1 MSPAFWE
8 SEVGQKLL
16 DVTLPALVEQLKRI
30 AEALESLILI
40 AAKRNLEG
48 D

>member
-1 MSPAFWE
+1 MSAEFWK

-16 DVTLPALVEQLKRI
+16 GTTLPALVEQLKRI

-40 AAKRNLEG
+40 AARKNLEG
-48 D
+48 